1 MKKVNRLDPQSNKMW
16 SSSRMML
23 PEHVVAINKQR
34 KELEDLDMA
43 KAKGPKR
50 PTRDEF
56 ELEELGERLVE
67 AQQEELQL
75 KLIVWNWDQPV
86 IGKIS
91 KMDSR
96 TKSVHVEHRG
106 NITKVPF
113 MDIMKLESLV
123 N

>member
-1 MKKVNRLDPQSNKMW
+1 
-16 SSSRMML
+16 ML

-34 KELEDLDMA
+34 IELEDLDMA
-43 KAKGPKR
+43 RAKGPKR

-67 AQQEELQL
+67 AQQEELMI

-86 IGKIS
+86 IGKIT

-96 TKSVHVEHRG
+96 TKSVHIEFKG
-106 NITKVPF
+106 ETTKVHF
-113 MDIMKLESLV
+113 LDIMKVQNSD
-123 N
+123 

>member
-1 MKKVNRLDPQSNKMW
+1 MKMVNRLDPESNKMW

-23 PEHVVAINKQR
+23 PERVVAINKQS
-34 KELEDLDMA
+34 KELEDLEMA

-56 ELEELGERLVE
+56 EMEELGERLFE
-67 AQQEELQL
+67 AQQEELQI

-86 IGKIS
+86 IGKIT

-96 TKSVHVEHRG
+96 TKSVHVENHG
-106 NITKVPF
+106 DMIKVPF
-113 MDIMKLESLV
+113 MDIMKVQSAGS
-123 N
+123 

>member
-1 MKKVNRLDPQSNKMW
+1 MNKVSRLNPESNKMW

-23 PEHVVAINKQR
+23 PEHILAINKQR
-34 KELEDLDMA
+34 EDLDMA

-56 ELEELGERLVE
+56 EMEELGERLVE
-67 AQQEELQL
+67 AQQEELQI

-86 IGKIS
+86 IGKIT

-96 TKSVHVEHRG
+96 TKSVHVVNHG
-106 NITKVPF
+106 NMIKVPF
-113 MDIMKLESLV
+113 MDIMKVQSAGS
-123 N
+123 

>member
-34 KELEDLDMA
+34 KELEDIDLA
-43 KAKGPKR
+43 KVKGPKR

-67 AQQEELQL
+67 AQQEELEL
-75 KLIVWNWDQPV
+75 KLIVWNWDHPV
-86 IGKIS
+86 KGKIS

-96 TKSVHVEHRG
+96 TKMVLIEHQG
-106 NITKVPF
+106 ITTKVSF
-113 MDIMKLESLV
+113 MDIMKVQSSDT
-123 N
+123 